1 MQKVKKNTSIH
12 ETVPYQLYIGL
23 SRENIKNKERIYKSN
38 CLNEHLSQTALVKK
52 AFCSNIYT
60 VSQNH
65 LKNLP

>member
-38 CLNEHLSQTALVKK
+38 CLNEHCKSNCLSKESFL
-52 AFCSNIYT
+52 
-60 VSQNH
+60 
-65 LKNLP
+65 